1 MADLFGEKV
10 INVPVEDEITKS
22 YLDYSMSVI
31 VGRALPDIRDGL
43 KPVHRRILFA
53 MNEMGCLPNKPY
65 KKSARVVGEVLG
77 KFHPHGDIA
86 LYDALVRM
94 AQPFSLRYP
103 LIDGHGNFGSIDG
116 DAPAAMRYT
125 EARLSKIS
133 MELLDGLNEDAV
145 DFLPNFDNTLKEPVV
160 LPAKFP
166 NLLANGSSGI
176 AVGMATNIPPH
187 NLTELIDAL
196 VYVIENEKI
205 ANKKAETE
213 ELFQFIKG
221 PDFPTAGTI
230 VGKSGIREYFATGRG
245 TITIRGK
252 AHIEKLKKSKKFHFV
267 ITELPYEVNKANLVE
282 KIADLVRA
290 KRLTG
295 VEDIRDE
302 SDKDG
307 IRIVI
312 RLNQSVNVN
321 VFEKKLRLATNFE
334 KRYGVILLGILNNIP
349 KVFTMKEL
357 LDEFLKFRNQVV
369 IRIANYQLKKAEK
382 YLEIL
387 LGLKA
392 AIEHIDEVIKI
403 IRGSKDAQVA
413 ASKLKLLLNISDD
426 QVKAILDMKLS
437 RLTGLEHEK
446 LLSDI
451 ESTKAKISELE
462 KVLNNDIYRWNKIK
476 EDLIRIKGKYGD
488 KRKTEITNEEGKI
501 EVEDLI
507 ADKPV
512 IVSMT
517 KEGYIKIMPVDTFK
531 VQNRGGKGIIGQ
543 PSSKDDVLLNMFTTT
558 TKSKVLFFTNKG
570 KVYSLKVYE
579 IPESRRES
587 KGTSIYRLL
596 RLDSNEFVTAAIP
609 LLLNNK
615 IKHLLFVTKH
625 GKGKRVA
632 MEQFKSVM
640 KSGKIAIRLTDDD
653 ELVSIVPLNNNEEY
667 VIITSHGLGI
677 RSSSTEIRAMGR
689 SAMGVRLTRLGI
701 DDYVIGAVS
710 LHPDKNL
717 FIITEK
723 GYGKQIRWG
732 EVRKIKRGGKGV
744 KCIRIDEKTGKVKA
758 ILLVKENDEIIIF
771 TKDGNAI
778 KISAKDVSTYS
789 RYARG
794 VKVVR
799 FKSPNDS
806 VASVDTISYRDEREI

>member
-145 DFLPNFDNTLKEPVV
+145 DFVPNFDNTLKEPVV

-196 VYVIENEKI
+196 VYIIEKEKI
-205 ANKKAETE
+205 ANEKVETE

-230 VGKSGIREYFATGRG
+230 VGKSGIKEYFTTGRG

-252 AHIEKLKKSKKFHFV
+252 AYIEKLKKSKKLHFV

-282 KIADLVRA
+282 KIANLVKA
-290 KRLTG
+290 KKLTG

-349 KVFTMKEL
+349 KVFTMKGL

-413 ASKLKLLLNISDD
+413 ASKLKSLLSISDD

-437 RLTGLEHEK
+437 RLTGLEREK

-451 ESTKAKISELE
+451 ESTKDKINELE
-462 KVLNNDIYRWNKIK
+462 RILNDDTYRWNKIK
-476 EDLIRIKGKYGD
+476 EDLIRIKNKYGD
-488 KRKTEITNEEGKI
+488 KRRTEIVNEEGKI

-507 ADKPV
+507 TDKPV

-517 KEGYIKIMPVDTFK
+517 KEGYIKIMPVDTFR

-543 PSSKDDVLLNMFTTT
+543 PSSKDDVLLNMFTAT

-609 LLLNNK
+609 LLQNNE
-615 IKHLLFVTKH
+615 IKYLLFVTKY
-625 GKGKRVA
+625 GKGKRVT
-632 MEQFKSVM
+632 MDQFENVM
-640 KSGKIAIRLTDDD
+640 KSGKIAIKLAEDD
-653 ELVSIVPLNNNEEY
+653 ELVSIVPLNDEEEY

-677 RSSSTEIRAMGR
+677 RSSSTEVRSMGR
-689 SAMGVRLTRLGI
+689 AAMGVRLIRLGI
-701 DDYVIGAVS
+701 DDFVIGAVS
-710 LHPDKNL
+710 LHPGKNI

-723 GYGKQIRWG
+723 GYGKQIRWD

-744 KCIRIDEKTGKVKA
+744 KCIRIDKKTGKVKA
-758 ILLVKENDEIIIF
+758 ILLVEENDKIIIF

-778 KISAKDVSTYS
+778 KISAKGVSTYS

-799 FKSPNDS
+799 FKNPNDT
-806 VASVDTISYRDEREI
+806 VASVDTINSNDERKV